1 MTREEFLQRLDK
13 ALLAQVTEEERAE
26 AIQFYEEYFSEA
38 GPEQEEAVLAEL
50 GSPEKVA
57 AIIKANVPGSR
68 AEQAAEQP
76 AAPRQEPQAGPAPE
90 LTLEGPDWAAGKPQ
104 EQPQAQRYSLCP
116 TKAP

>member
-13 ALLAQVTEEERAE
+13 ALLAQVTEEERTE

-68 AEQAAEQP
+68 AEQETEQP
-76 AAPRQEPQAGPAPE
+76 AGRGRAWGR
-90 LTLEGPDWAAGKPQ
+90 
-104 EQPQAQRYSLCP
+104 RRRLCP
-116 TKAP
+116 NTRRTRAARSPAA

>member
-13 ALLAQVTEEERAE
+13 ALLAQVTEEERTE

-68 AEQAAEQP
+68 AEQEAEQP
-76 AAPRQEPQAGPAPE
+76 AAPRLEPMPDTAPDN
-90 LTLEGPDWAAGKPQ
+90 T
-104 EQPQAQRYSLCP
+104 RYGQHGS
-116 TKAP
+116 

>member
-13 ALLAQVTEEERAE
+13 ALLAQVTEEERTE

-57 AIIKANVPGSR
+57 AIIKANAVSYTHLYHENMEKNHKNGRSVRPPTQGN
-68 AEQAAEQP
+68 
-76 AAPRQEPQAGPAPE
+76 
-90 LTLEGPDWAAGKPQ
+90 EG
-104 EQPQAQRYSLCP
+104 LI
-116 TKAP
+116 

>member
-13 ALLAQVTEEERAE
+13 ALLAQVTEEERTE

-68 AEQAAEQP
+68 AEQEGCAVKGSFHSIRFIEWVDSVAAKITGRLYAYP
-76 AAPRQEPQAGPAPE
+76 IR
-90 LTLEGPDWAAGKPQ
+90 
-104 EQPQAQRYSLCP
+104 
-116 TKAP
+116 

>member
-13 ALLAQVTEEERAE
+13 ALLAQVTEEERTE

-68 AEQAAEQP
+68 AEQEAEQP
-76 AAPRQEPQAGPAPE
+76 AAPRQEPQAG
-90 LTLEGPDWAAGKPQ
+90 
-104 EQPQAQRYSLCP
+104 
-116 TKAP
+116 